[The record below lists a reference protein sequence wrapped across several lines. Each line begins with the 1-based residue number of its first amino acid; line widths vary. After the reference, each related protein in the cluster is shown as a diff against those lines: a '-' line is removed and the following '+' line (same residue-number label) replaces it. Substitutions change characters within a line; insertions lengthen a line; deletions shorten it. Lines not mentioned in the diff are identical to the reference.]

1 MTRSHSQQSA
11 FIATEPFG
19 LAGEAGESQVWE
31 AIRQAFEQRSCIG
44 YWRYP
49 IFSTQGD
56 FRKEPDILILDRE
69 GGAIVIEVK
78 SLKIEQIEGISGHLW
93 QYQQYFTETG
103 NPYQQAERQLFALLK
118 YSDREPALQG
128 RVQGRAL
135 IALPYITRDQWR
147 EKGFDQLPTS
157 PPILFGD
164 DLETADK
171 VCEIILETPTLKPGN
186 PLSEQQWHLLL
197 AVMGGTALYRQPN
210 HPVYARDRSRGQI
223 LHQIRDRL
231 AELDYH
237 QDRIAKQIPPG
248 PQRIR
253 GVAGS
258 GKTVVLCQKAAHI
271 HLKHPDWQ
279 IAFVFF
285 SRSLYST
292 ITAQIDRWLRHF
304 SQNQVSYNPKNRNLR
319 VLHAWGAKHQPG
331 FYSLMCREAGIS
343 RLIANQTQSH
353 QPNESLAEACIDLLQ
368 QAAIPP
374 IFDAI
379 LIDEG
384 QDLVVDTCKYDGK
397 QPFYW
402 LAYQAL
408 RPADPAHPSQRRL
421 IWAYDEAQSLQ
432 SLAIP
437 SARELFGDDLG
448 HLVSGQYRNGIN
460 KTEILSRCYR
470 TPHAILTA
478 AHAIAMGMLRP
489 HRILTGLTHSEEWQ
503 AIGYETTPTG
513 QFLPNQTIT
522 IRRPLSNSPN
532 PIPQLWGNH
541 YIQFKVFPSR
551 QQELS
556 NLAQNIIHNLRYDG
570 LRPSQEILVIVLGS
584 HYEAKQL
591 ETQIANFLMQQGL
604 EIYIPGTADYNLLNI
619 DKTNYHPD
627 RFWCEGAIT
636 ISRIHR
642 AKGHEADMVYLVGLD
657 YIAQAESNLH
667 LRNQLLVGLTRARGW
682 VNISGIN
689 AYPLYAELRQVLH
702 QKDTFTFRYQSPPQ
716 REITVT
722 DAGELLSR
730 YAQGDRNF
738 CYANLENIQLPHA
751 QLPGIDLI
759 GANLRGAN
767 LQNANLEGAKLV
779 TADLENADLTGANLR
794 KAKLIGANLENCK
807 LDTVNWE
814 LSDLS
819 ITQL

>member
-1 MTRSHSQQSA
+1 MQKSV

-19 LAGEAGESQVWE
+19 LAGEAGEQKVW
-31 AIRQAFEQRSCIG
+31 AALTQAFAQRICLG

-56 FRKEPDILILDRE
+56 FRKEPDILILDQE
-69 GGAIVIEVK
+69 GGVIVVEVK
-78 SLKIEQIEGISGHLW
+78 SIKIEQIQGISGHLW

-103 NPYQQAERQLFALLK
+103 NPYQQAERQLFALLQ
-118 YSDREPALQG
+118 YSDREPVLQG
-128 RVQGRAL
+128 RVAGRGL
-135 IALPYITRDQWR
+135 IALPYITRKQWQS
-147 EKGFDQLPTS
+147 KGFDRLPTS
-157 PPILFGD
+157 PPLLFAD
-164 DLETADK
+164 DLETPDK
-171 VCEIILETPTLKPGN
+171 
-186 PLSEQQWHLLL
+186 LSEIVLATPILTPGKPLESGEWELLL
-197 AVMGGTALYRQPN
+197 AVIGGTALYRQTN
-210 HPVYARDRSRGQI
+210 HPVYTRDRTRGQI

-231 AELDYH
+231 SLLDTH

-253 GVAGS
+253 GIAGS
-258 GKTVVLCQKAAHI
+258 GKTVVLCQKAALM
-271 HLKHPDWQ
+271 HLKYPQWQ
-279 IAFVFF
+279 IALVFF
-285 SRSLYST
+285 SRSLYPI
-292 ITAQIDRWLRHF
+292 ITAQLDSWLRHF

-319 VLHAWGAKHQPG
+319 VLHAWGGKRKPG
-331 FYSLMCREAGIS
+331 FYSLICREAGIDP
-343 RLIANQTQSH
+343 LTANQTPSS
-353 QPNESLAEACIDLLQ
+353 QPHESLAEACCDLLQ
-368 QAAIPP
+368 KAAIPP
-374 IFDAI
+374 LFDAI

-384 QDLVVDTCKYDGK
+384 QDLVVDTCKYEGK

-448 HLVSGQYRNGIN
+448 HLVSGEYRNGIA
-460 KTEILSRCYR
+460 KTEILDRCYR

-478 AHAIAMGMLRP
+478 AHAIALGLLRP
-489 HRILTGLTHSEEWQ
+489 HRMLTGLTHSQEWQ
-503 AIGYETTPTG
+503 AWGYETQPQG
-513 QFLPNQTIT
+513 QFLPGQTVT
-522 IRRPLSNSPN
+522 IQRPLSHSPH
-532 PIPQLWGNH
+532 PIEQLWGQD
-541 YIQFKVFPSR
+541 YLQFQVFASR
-551 QQELS
+551 HQELS
-556 NLAQNIIHNLRYDG
+556 NLAQNIIQNLRYDG
-570 LRPSQEILVIVLGS
+570 LRPSREILVIILGS
-584 HYEAKQL
+584 HYESKKL
-591 ETQIANFLMQQGL
+591 ETQVANFLIQQGI
-604 EIYIPGTADYNLLNI
+604 EIYIPGTADYNLIQI
-619 DKTNYHPD
+619 DKTNYHPN

-657 YIAQAESNLH
+657 YLAQAESNLH

-682 VNISGIN
+682 VNISGIG

-702 QKDTFTFRYQSPPQ
+702 CRDKFTFSYQNPPQ

-722 DAGELLSR
+722 DTGELLSR

-738 CYANLENIQLPHA
+738 CYANLAAIQLPQA
-751 QLPGIDLI
+751 QLPGINLI

-767 LQNANLEGAKLV
+767 LKNANLEGAKLV

-794 KAKLIGANLENCK
+794 KAKVIGANLENCK
-807 LDTVNWE
+807 LDNVNWN
-814 LSDLS
+814 LSDFHECHS
-819 ITQL
+819 K

>member
-1 MTRSHSQQSA
+1 MMGSHPQKSV
-11 FIATEPFG
+11 FIATEPLG
-19 LAGEAGESQVWE
+19 LAGEAGEQQVWE
-31 AIRQAFEQRSCIG
+31 AICQGFESRNCMG

-56 FRKEPDILILDRE
+56 FRKEPDILILDPE
-69 GGAIVIEVK
+69 GGVIVIEVK
-78 SLKIEQIEGISGHLW
+78 SFKIEQIEGISGHLW
-93 QYQQYFTETG
+93 QYKQYFTPTG

-118 YSDREPALQG
+118 YSDREPQLQG
-128 RVQGRAL
+128 QVLGRAL
-135 IALPYITRDQWR
+135 IALPYITCKQWQ
-147 EKGFDQLPTS
+147 EKGFHRLPTS
-157 PPILFGD
+157 PPILFVE
-164 DLETADK
+164 DLETPEK
-171 VCEIILETPTLKPGN
+171 LSSKILAIPPLKLGN
-186 PLSEQQWHLLL
+186 SLSQKQWELLL
-197 AVMGGTALYRQPN
+197 AVVGGTALYQQPN
-210 HPVYARDRSRGQI
+210 YRVYSRDRTRGHI
-223 LHQIRDRL
+223 LHQMRDRTL
-231 AELDYH
+231 QLDFH

-258 GKTVVLCQKAAHI
+258 GKTIVLCQKAAHI
-271 HLKHPDWQ
+271 HLKYPHWQ
-279 IAFVFF
+279 ITLVFF
-285 SRSLYST
+285 SRSLYPT
-292 ITAQIDRWLRHF
+292 ITAQLDRWLRHF
-304 SQNQVSYNPKNRNLR
+304 SQNQMGYDPKNRNLR
-319 VLHAWGAKHQPG
+319 VLHAWGAKQQPG
-331 FYSLMCREAGIS
+331 FYSLMCREAGVS
-343 RLIANQTQSH
+343 RLVANQTQSK
-353 QPNESLAEACIDLLQ
+353 QPNESLAEACIDLLK
-368 QAAIPP
+368 QAAIPQ

-384 QDLVVDTCKYDGK
+384 QDLVVDTCKYEGK

-448 HLVSGQYRNGIN
+448 HLVSGQYRNGIP

-478 AHAIAMGMLRP
+478 AHAIAMGLLRP
-489 HRILTGLTHSEEWQ
+489 HRILTGLTHSQEWQ
-503 AIGYETTPTG
+503 ALGYKTTPAG
-513 QFLPNQTIT
+513 QFFPGDTIT
-522 IRRPLSNSPN
+522 LQRPSSHSPN
-532 PIPQLWGNH
+532 PIPELWGQD
-541 YIQFKVFPSR
+541 YIQFKVWASR

-556 NLAQNIIHNLRYDG
+556 NLAQNLIQNLRYDG
-570 LRPSQEILVIVLGS
+570 LRPSQQILVIVLGS
-584 HYEAKQL
+584 HYEAKKL
-591 ETQIANFLMQQGL
+591 ETQVANFLMQQGL
-604 EIYIPGTADYNLLNI
+604 EIYIPGTADYNILQV
-619 DKTNYHPD
+619 DKTNYHPNQ
-627 RFWCEGAIT
+627 FWCDGAIT

-657 YIAQAESNLH
+657 LIAQAESNLH

-682 VNISGIN
+682 VHISGIN

-702 QKDTFTFRYQSPPQ
+702 NRDTFTFHYQNPPQ
-716 REITVT
+716 REIMVT

-730 YAQGDRNF
+730 YAKGDRNF
-738 CYANLENIQLPHA
+738 CYANLENIELPQA

-779 TADLENADLTGANLR
+779 TADLEKADLTGANLR

-807 LDTVNWE
+807 MDGVNWD
-814 LSDLS
+814 LSDFEDL
-819 ITQL
+819 